1 MPSIISVSTFNP
13 PHTLDQ
19 QTTTAFARELF
30 SESFQ
35 DIDRLLKV
43 FKNGQID
50 ERQFAVPINWFEM
63 DHSLKEKNDLY
74 IELATDFSTEAIKKC
89 LAIDNPFLK
98 EEIDI
103 SEISAI
109 VLVSSSGMSTPSL
122 DARIMNELP
131 FSPHTK
137 RIPIWGLGC
146 AGGAAGIS
154 RANEYCRGFP
164 KENALVVCVELCS
177 LTFQRND
184 RSKSNLVGTSL
195 FADGIAC
202 ALVAGDES
210 TLIQKVSKSTR
221 PTIVSS
227 QSTLMPHSED
237 VMGWEVKDSGLH
249 VVFSRDIPMIIKE
262 WLEPNVQ
269 EFLNQNNLTIE
280 QITSFIAHP
289 GGKKVLDA
297 YVQALHID
305 ESMTNVS
312 KEVLRK
318 HGNMSS
324 PTVLYVL
331 EQFMLK
337 EHEENDFGLMAAL
350 GPGFSS
356 ELVLVNWKG
365 VH

>member
-13 PHTLDQ
+13 PYTLDQ
-19 QTTTAFARELF
+19 QTTTEFARELF

-50 ERQFAVPINWFEM
+50 ERQFAVPINWFET
-63 DHSLKEKNDLY
+63 DRSLQEKNDLY
-74 IELATDFSTEAIKKC
+74 IELATTFSKEAIKKC
-89 LAIDNPFLK
+89 LSADNPFLK

-103 SEISAI
+103 SEISTI

-137 RIPIWGLGC
+137 RIPLWGLGC
-146 AGGAAGIS
+146 AGGATGVS

-164 KENALVVCVELCS
+164 KENVLVVCVELCS

-210 TLIQKVSKSTR
+210 TLIKKIAKPTR
-221 PTIVSS
+221 PTIISS
-227 QSTLMPHSED
+227 QSTLMPNSED

-262 WLEPNVQ
+262 WLEPNVR
-269 EFLNQNNLTIE
+269 EFLDQNNMTLE
-280 QITSFIAHP
+280 QLSSFIAHP

-305 ESMTNVS
+305 ESMINVS
-312 KEVLRK
+312 KEILRK

-331 EQFMLK
+331 EQIMLE
-337 EHEENDFGLMAAL
+337 EHEENEYGLMAAL

>member
-13 PHTLDQ
+13 PYTLDQ
-19 QTTTAFARELF
+19 ETTTEFARELF

-50 ERQFAVPINWFEM
+50 ERHFAVPIKWFETE
-63 DHSLKEKNDLY
+63 HSLQEKNDLY
-74 IELATDFSTEAIKKC
+74 IELATTFCGKAIKKC
-89 LAIDNPFLK
+89 LSSTNEFLN
-98 EEIDI
+98 EEVAVSEID
-103 SEISAI
+103 AI

-122 DARIMNELP
+122 DARIMNEMS

-137 RIPIWGLGC
+137 RIPLWGLGC

-154 RANEYCRGFP
+154 RANEYCRAFP
-164 KENALVVCVELCS
+164 EENVLVVCVELCS

-202 ALVAGDES
+202 ALVTGDES
-210 TLIQKVSKSTR
+210 SLSMKIDKPTR
-221 PTIVSS
+221 PTVVSS
-227 QSTLMPHSED
+227 QSTLMPYSED

-249 VVFSRDIPMIIKE
+249 VVFSRDIPIIIKE
-262 WLEPNVQ
+262 WLEPNVRD
-269 EFLNQNNLTIE
+269 FLDQNRMTLG
-280 QITSFIAHP
+280 QLSSFIAHP

-297 YVQALHID
+297 YVEALHI
-305 ESMTNVS
+305 EEGMTNVS
-312 KEVLRK
+312 KEILRK

-331 EQFMLK
+331 EQIMLE
-337 EHEENDFGLMAAL
+337 EHEENEYGLMAAL

-356 ELVLVNWKG
+356 ELVLLTWKG